1 MEMRTSLSRTTGLF
15 AGAAISAVCLLA
27 PAPSPAL
34 VVASEDDLAVVRRAV
49 AGGSGTTVAEDHS
62 RTRAASKVRREAQWL
77 RVRVTHKD
85 GRGKVKFDL
94 PLFVART
101 VGGEIPI
108 EWGAC
113 PKGSKAGKGSTKLAE
128 VLDLLDAG
136 DDVVRIETEDA
147 SIRIFVD

>member
-1 MEMRTSLSRTTGLF
+1 MAGLV
-15 AGAAISAVCLLA
+15 AGAAVSAVWFLA
-27 PAPSPAL
+27 PAASPAL

-49 AGGSGTTVAEDHS
+49 ASGSGTPRDEDHS
-62 RTRAASKVRREAQWL
+62 GAGAASKSRREAQWL

-101 VGGEIPI
+101 IGGEIPI

-113 PKGSKAGKGSTKLAE
+113 SKGRKAGKGRAKLAD

>member
-1 MEMRTSLSRTTGLF
+1 METRTSLSKKAGLV
-15 AGAAISAVCLLA
+15 AGVAMSAVWLLA
-27 PAPSPAL
+27 AAPSPAL
-34 VVASEDDLAVVRRAV
+34 VIASEDDLAVVRRAV
-49 AGGSGTTVAEDHS
+49 AGGSGATAAEDHS
-62 RTRAASKVRREAQWL
+62 RARTASKARREAQWL
-77 RVRVTHKD
+77 RVRITHKD

-113 PKGSKAGKGSTKLAE
+113 PKGQKTGKGSTKLAD

-147 SIRIFVD
+147 SIRVFVD